1 MLVFKL
7 GGELQL
13 PSSEP
18 YQEQFVAPPKQTAT
32 VEQIAAGKPLYNQYC
47 ATCHGPQAIG
57 GGLIQDIRYG
67 GVLHDAELWDQVVS
81 KGVFASKGM
90 AGFESVLS
98 AEQVANIRA
107 YVVDA
112 AQENAKHQRQ

>member
-1 MLVFKL
+1 M
-7 GGELQL
+7 
-13 PSSEP
+13 
-18 YQEQFVAPPKQTAT
+18 
-32 VEQIAAGKPLYNQYC
+32 
-47 ATCHGPQAIG
+47 
-57 GGLIQDIRYG
+57 
-67 GVLHDAELWDQVVS
+67 VS